1 MLCDGGFK
9 SSRPG
14 ETLRAAAADGSLGLE
29 IFPESLYSLTEKT
42 ETKQE
47 ESCSKYGEGLVEA
60 AAAFRYRGLQKNLD
74 SSMASSIRQFQDLR
88 AGVVYR
94 IYIHSH

>member
-1 MLCDGGFK
+1 MLLRRGFQII
-9 SSRPG
+9 RPG

-47 ESCSKYGEGLVEA
+47 ESCS
-60 AAAFRYRGLQKNLD
+60 N
-74 SSMASSIRQFQDLR
+74 I
-88 AGVVYR
+88 
-94 IYIHSH
+94 